1 MSILIKGGRIINPA
15 TDMDMVADLL
25 IENDKVVR
33 IDENIDVK
41 TTVCAARSESPPID

>member
-33 IDENIDVK
+33 IDENI
-41 TTVCAARSESPPID
+41 ESREVEE